1 MVRVGVH
8 VSIAGSIDRAVD
20 RAQEKG
26 CDTFQIF
33 TRNPRG
39 WKIKELTET
48 DAIRFIAKV
57 KHSGIFPP
65 VDHMPY
71 LPNLAAPT
79 DEVYEK
85 SVAALTE
92 ELKRCNAL
100 QIPYL
105 VTHLGSHRGS
115 GKEAGLR
122 RIGDAINTA
131 FSEVATDN
139 EVMLL
144 LENTA
149 GTKNSM
155 GGTFEDIRHIMDR
168 IEHKERIGICFDTC
182 HAFVAGYE
190 LQTEKGLNATMQ
202 HFDEFIGL
210 EHLKLIHLND
220 AKADL
225 DSRLD
230 RHEHIGLG
238 HIGEAGFRVILHD
251 ARIRDLP
258 MILETPVDDRRD
270 DRGNLRKVRELAAQH
285 SGMSGKLRKVPRS
298 IS

>member
-8 VSIAGSIDRAVD
+8 VSIAGSIDKAVD

-33 TRNPRG
+33 SRNPRG
-39 WKIKELTET
+39 WKIKALTET
-48 DAIRFIAKV
+48 DISRFIEKLNRT
-57 KHSGIFPP
+57 GLFPP

-79 DEVYEK
+79 DDVYEK

-92 ELKRCNAL
+92 ELERCNAL

-115 GKEAGLR
+115 GKETGLQ
-122 RIGDAINTA
+122 RIVDAIDAA
-131 FSEVATDN
+131 FSGVDEAN
-139 EVMLL
+139 GVMLL

-155 GGTFEDIRHIMDR
+155 GGTFEDIRNIMDR
-168 IEHKERIGICFDTC
+168 LEHKDRIGICFDTC
-182 HAFVAGYE
+182 HAFAAGYE
-190 LQTEKGLNATMQ
+190 LRTEENLDKTLQ
-202 HFDEFIGL
+202 HFDEVLGL
-210 EHLKLIHLND
+210 EQLKLVHLND
-220 AKADL
+220 AKGGL

-230 RHEHIGLG
+230 RH
-238 HIGEAGFRVILHD
+238 
-251 ARIRDLP
+251 
-258 MILETPVDDRRD
+258 
-270 DRGNLRKVRELAAQH
+270 
-285 SGMSGKLRKVPRS
+285 
-298 IS
+298 

>member
-1 MVRVGVH
+1 MVRIGVH
-8 VSIAGSIDRAVD
+8 VSIAGSIDKAVD

-48 DAIRFIAKV
+48 DTARFIEKLNRT
-57 KHSGIFPP
+57 GIFPP

-79 DEVYEK
+79 DDVYVK

-131 FSEVATDN
+131 FSEVAIDN
-139 EVMLL
+139 GVMLL

-190 LQTEKGLNATMQ
+190 LRTEKGLNATMQ
-202 HFDEFIGL
+202 HFDEVIGL

-220 AKADL
+220 AKAGL
-225 DSRLD
+225 NSRLD

-238 HIGEAGFRVILHD
+238 YIGEGGFRVILHD

-270 DRGNLRKVRELAAQH
+270 DRGNLWKVRELAAQQ
-285 SGMSGKLRKVPRS
+285 
-298 IS
+298 

>member
-8 VSIAGSIDRAVD
+8 VSIAGSIDKAVD

-33 TRNPRG
+33 SRNPRG
-39 WKIKELTET
+39 WKIKTLSETE
-48 DAIRFIAKV
+48 INRFTEKV
-57 KHSGIFPP
+57 DRSGIFPP

-85 SVAALTE
+85 SVATLNT

-100 QIPYL
+100 KIPYL

-115 GKEAGLR
+115 GHEVGLK
-122 RIGDAINTA
+122 RIVDAINTA
-131 FSEVATDN
+131 FRDVDEEEDN
-139 EVMLL
+139 GVILL

-155 GGTFEDIRHIMDR
+155 GGSFEDIRNIMDR
-168 IEHKERIGICFDTC
+168 IEHNERIGICFDTC
-182 HAFVAGYE
+182 HAFAAGYE
-190 LQTEKGLNATMQ
+190 VRTEDSLDKTLQ
-202 HFDEFIGL
+202 HFDAVLGL
-210 EHLKLIHLND
+210 QNLKLVHLND
-220 AKADL
+220 AKGGL
-225 DSRLD
+225 GSRLD

-238 HIGEAGFRVILHD
+238 YIGEDGFRLILND
-251 ARIRDLP
+251 ARLKELP
-258 MILETPVDDRRD
+258 MILETPIDDRRD
-270 DRGNLRKVRELAAQH
+270 DTGNLQKVRELA
-285 SGMSGKLRKVPRS
+285 GE
-298 IS
+298 

>member
-8 VSIAGSIDRAVD
+8 VSIAGSIDKAVD
-20 RAQEKG
+20 RAVEKS

-33 TRNPRG
+33 SRNPRG
-39 WKIKELTET
+39 WKIRELTGIEI
-48 DAIRFIAKV
+48 ARFIEKV
-57 KHSGIFPP
+57 EHFGIFPP

-79 DEVYEK
+79 AEVYKK
-85 SVAALTE
+85 SVAALIE
-92 ELKRCNAL
+92 ELMRCDAL
-100 QIPYL
+100 HIHYL
-105 VTHLGSHRGS
+105 VTHLGSHRGY
-115 GKEAGLR
+115 GKAEGFR
-122 RIGDAINTA
+122 RIVNAINAA
-131 FSEVATDN
+131 FHEVDN

-155 GGTFEDIRHIMDR
+155 GGTFEDIRHIMAQ

-190 LQTEKGLNATMQ
+190 LRTEKSLKATLR
-202 HFDEFIGL
+202 HFDDVIGL

-220 AKADL
+220 AKAGL
-225 DSRLD
+225 NSRLD

-238 HIGEAGFRVILHD
+238 YIREEGFRVIVKEEH
-251 ARIRDLP
+251 ITDLP
-258 MILETPVDDRRD
+258 MILETPIDDRRD
-270 DRGNLRKVRELAAQH
+270 DIGNIRKVRELAD
-285 SGMSGKLRKVPRS
+285 
-298 IS
+298 

>member
-1 MVRVGVH
+1 MIRVGVH
-8 VSIAGSIDRAVD
+8 VSIAGSIDKAVD

-39 WKIKELTET
+39 WKIKKLTET
-48 DAIRFIAKV
+48 DTGRFVEKV
-57 KHSGIFPP
+57 ERSGIFPP
-65 VDHMPY
+65 VVHMPY

-79 DEVYEK
+79 EDVYKK
-85 SVAALTE
+85 SVLALIE
-92 ELKRCNAL
+92 ELKRCDAL
-100 QIPYL
+100 KIPYL
-105 VTHLGSHRGS
+105 VTHLGSHRGY

-122 RIGDAINTA
+122 RIVDAINTA
-131 FSEVATDN
+131 FSEVVIGD

-168 IEHKERIGICFDTC
+168 IGHKERIGICFDTC
-182 HAFVAGYE
+182 HAFAAGYE
-190 LQTEKGLNATMQ
+190 LRTEKSLNATMQ
-202 HFDEFIGL
+202 HFDGVIGL

-220 AKADL
+220 AKAGL
-225 DSRLD
+225 NSRLD

-238 HIGEAGFRVILHD
+238 YIGEDGFRVILND
-251 ARIRDLP
+251 ARIRELP
-258 MILETPVDDRRD
+258 MILETPVDNRRGD
-270 DRGNLRKVRELAAQH
+270 SENIQKVRELAGQQ
-285 SGMSGKLRKVPRS
+285 
-298 IS
+298 

>member
-8 VSIAGSIDRAVD
+8 VSIAGSIDKAVD

-33 TRNPRG
+33 SRNPRG
-39 WKIKELTET
+39 WKIKALTKT
-48 DAIRFIAKV
+48 DISRFIEKLNRT
-57 KHSGIFPP
+57 GLFPP

-79 DEVYEK
+79 DEVYTK
-85 SVAALTE
+85 SVEALTE
-92 ELKRCNAL
+92 ELNRCNAL

-115 GKEAGLR
+115 GKEAGLQ
-122 RIGDAINTA
+122 RIVDAIDTA
-131 FSEVATDN
+131 FSGIAEEAN
-139 EVMLL
+139 GVMLL

-168 IEHKERIGICFDTC
+168 LEHKDRIGVCFDTC
-182 HAFVAGYE
+182 HAFAAGYE
-190 LQTEKGLNATMQ
+190 LRTVESLNKTLQ
-202 HFDEFIGL
+202 HFDEVLGL
-210 EHLKLIHLND
+210 ENLKLIHLND
-220 AKADL
+220 AKGGL

-238 HIGEAGFRVILHD
+238 YIGEEGFRVILND
-251 ARIRDLP
+251 ARLKELP

-270 DRGNLRKVRELAAQH
+270 DLGNLEKVRELAAQA
-285 SGMSGKLRKVPRS
+285 
-298 IS
+298 

>member
-1 MVRVGVH
+1 MIRVGVH
-8 VSIAGSIDRAVD
+8 VSIAGSIDKAVD

-33 TRNPRG
+33 SRNPRG
-39 WKIKELTET
+39 WKVKALTES
-48 DAIRFIAKV
+48 DISRFVEKLNRT
-57 KHSGIFPP
+57 GLFPP

-79 DEVYEK
+79 DDVYEK

-92 ELKRCNAL
+92 ELERCNAL

-115 GKEAGLR
+115 GKETGLQ
-122 RIGDAINTA
+122 RIVDAIDTA
-131 FSEVATDN
+131 FSGIDEAHG
-139 EVMLL
+139 VMLL

-155 GGTFEDIRHIMDR
+155 GGTFEAIRNIMDR
-168 IEHKERIGICFDTC
+168 LEHKDRIGICFDTC
-182 HAFVAGYE
+182 HAFAAGYE
-190 LQTEKGLNATMQ
+190 LRTKEHLDKTLQ
-202 HFDEFIGL
+202 HFDEVLGL
-210 EHLKLIHLND
+210 EQLKLIHLND
-220 AKADL
+220 AKGGL

-238 HIGEAGFRVILHD
+238 YIGEGGFRVILND
-251 ARIRDLP
+251 ARLNELP
-258 MILETPVDDRRD
+258 MILETPIDDRRD
-270 DRGNLRKVRELAAQH
+270 DLGNLQKVRELAGRA
-285 SGMSGKLRKVPRS
+285 
-298 IS
+298 